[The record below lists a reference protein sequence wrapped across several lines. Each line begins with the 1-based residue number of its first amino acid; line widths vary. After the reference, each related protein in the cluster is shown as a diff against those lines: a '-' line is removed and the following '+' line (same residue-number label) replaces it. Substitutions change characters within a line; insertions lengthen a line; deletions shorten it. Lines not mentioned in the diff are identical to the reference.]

1 MKALCEQ
8 YAIVYGLSFAVEM
21 ATALYYPF
29 KAVGYVTDGNP
40 FFLNRLGDETFLTVS
55 IGKSFQVHSTSW
67 SREEYRLHRKT
78 AIQLLVQ
85 SSSIRSTTPCLHLP
99 H

>member
-1 MKALCEQ
+1 M
-8 YAIVYGLSFAVEM
+8 SFHRLHLASSHQQHVTAPERPLAVEM

-55 IGKSFQVHSTSW
+55 IGKSFQV
-67 SREEYRLHRKT
+67 R
-78 AIQLLVQ
+78 
-85 SSSIRSTTPCLHLP
+85 
-99 H
+99 

>member
-1 MKALCEQ
+1 
-8 YAIVYGLSFAVEM
+8 M

-55 IGKSFQVHSTSW
+55 IGKSFQVRRTSLL
-67 SREEYRLHRKT
+67 SEEYRLLCNT
-78 AIQLLVQ
+78 VIWPSVQ
-85 SSSIRSTTPCLHLP
+85 SSLFQLSAPCQFLP